1 MSKCQKRVKLAT
13 WQKYGT
19 EFELNM
25 QHIKLL
31 FFLGFPPHGSLKRL
45 QQTIQWPALV
55 KSIIC
60 ARTHIDRHESHSDR
74 KLLSNRQTGHRR
86 SGWVDRRWGLLCNCC
101 LWLLYNQHVHKNLT
115 SLTYIH
121 THTKMYRATHIHKGW
136 WTQTNTDLLK
146 EHLRTLRKHT
156 QRGTC
161 VMMSVSAPRLYK
173 HLCVRQC
180 LRGMSMLGFSASLLL
195 FSRVYTFLWLFFK
208 WQQQEKATQV
218 NRLPDKQ
225 INKSID
231 NKTDWRI
238 KVSSPARDFTYQ
250 SQGQELWI

>member
-115 SLTYIH
+115 SLTY
-121 THTKMYRATHIHKGW
+121 T
-136 WTQTNTDLLK
+136 
-146 EHLRTLRKHT
+146 HT
-156 QRGTC
+156 QRCTVPHTFTRAGG
-161 VMMSVSAPRLYK
+161 PR
-173 HLCVRQC
+173 Q
-180 LRGMSMLGFSASLLL
+180 
-195 FSRVYTFLWLFFK
+195 
-208 WQQQEKATQV
+208 TQ
-218 NRLPDKQ
+218 
-225 INKSID
+225 
-231 NKTDWRI
+231 
-238 KVSSPARDFTYQ
+238 TY
-250 SQGQELWI
+250 LKNT